1 MMRNGDDTPKGD
13 GGLTDTTPNNSNN
26 NNNNKRNMAAL
37 SATAR
42 TECPNCGKVV
52 PCSRFT
58 LHLDKC
64 LVHPATRRSK
74 QSRF

>member
-1 MMRNGDDTPKGD
+1 MKGEKSEEGLKSEGGQADDEP
-13 GGLTDTTPNNSNN
+13 N
-26 NNNNKRNMAAL
+26 NNNNKRSVTAL
-37 SATAR
+37 SATIR